1 MNHLNF
7 KFSALILFIIIFNS
21 SIFTDQAFSQS
32 KISGTAFSEVIRTQA
47 ESPQVI
53 EVLRN
58 LKIARTAGDMAA
70 KEYWE
75 SKLNELTH
83 PQIIQESRSM
93 LTGNKENISNADNG
107 KSFNFTQLTNTPVSA
122 NAISR
127 ERVSGQIYSVLG
139 INAGIFPD
147 TLKVLR
153 STNNGITF
161 TQIFSITSPGVFKIT
176 NNGIDVEAVSRGD
189 STYAFIGISY
199 YYGTNFVSSVI
210 RVRQDGGMLS
220 EVLYNSSSVNKY
232 TYARVTS
239 DNAEYTTGAYV
250 YFSTVLDSGTTP
262 VRNIRS
268 KLGIIKNPFAFG
280 MILTSGYQDATNGSY
295 SYLIPGAAP
304 DSAKFETD
312 IAFLESNTASDQL
325 YTCTIIR
332 GAGAFNGSSLYFT
345 RSLDFGATAP
355 AVFQTFDS
363 PYLKE
368 TPRIAADGY
377 FNNSLVV
384 VTRRLFGGGDWDP
397 YYFYTPDM
405 TVASPVFGTGYVNS
419 TADTTYGVS
428 VAANYR
434 SGSNTYLFAYNN
446 LRVGVLGGNIY
457 SRPMTGG
464 LPGTNVQI
472 NPTAV
477 IGTNYAGTP
486 DATFRNVNNDSCMV
500 IWSGQAGNSSYVTG
514 GCGGTFTGIEN
525 PNSLIKDFR
534 LDQNYPNP
542 FNPTTNISYNIP
554 TSGLVKI
561 VVYDVL
567 GSEVATVLNENK
579 IAGYYSAVFDGKNLA
594 SGAYY
599 YKITFISSD
608 NNSFSQTKKMMLIK

>member
-1 MNHLNF
+1 MKHLNF
-7 KFSALILFIIIFNS
+7 KFSALILF
-21 SIFTDQAFSQS
+21 SIFFISAAISNSAFSQN
-32 KISGTAFSEVIRTQA
+32 KVSGTAMSEAINNQT
-47 ESPQVI
+47 ENPQVT

-58 LKIARTAGDMAA
+58 LKIARLAGDMTA
-70 KEYWE
+70 KEFWE
-75 SKLNELTH
+75 SRLNELTH
-83 PQIIQESRSM
+83 PQIIQENKSM
-93 LTGNKENISNADNG
+93 LTGKKENSSSSDNG
-107 KSFNFTQLTNTPVSA
+107 KVFNLTQITNAPVSA

-127 ERVSGQIYSVLG
+127 ERVSGQIYAALG
-139 INAGIFPD
+139 INGGIFPD

-153 STNNGITF
+153 SVNNGLTF
-161 TQIFSITSPGVFKIT
+161 TQIYTITSPGTVFKIT
-176 NNGIDVEAVSRGD
+176 NNGLDVEAVSKGD
-189 STYAFIGISY
+189 STYAFIAISY
-199 YYGTNFVSSVI
+199 YFGTTNVSSVF
-210 RVRQDGGMLS
+210 RVRQDGGMVS
-220 EVLYNSSSVNKY
+220 EVFFPLSINNKY
-232 TYARVTS
+232 INGRVTS

-268 KLGIIKNPFAFG
+268 KLGVIKNPFAFN
-280 MILTSGYQDATNGSY
+280 IALTSGYQDAANGNYAFYISG
-295 SYLIPGAAP
+295 SAP

-325 YTCTIIR
+325 YTCTVIR
-332 GAGAFNGSSLYFT
+332 GASAFTGSNLYFS
-345 RSLDFGATAP
+345 RSLDYGATIP
-355 AVFQTFDS
+355 ATFQTFDS

-368 TPRIAADGY
+368 MPRIAADGY
-377 FNNSLVV
+377 MNNSLVV

-434 SGSNTYLFAYNN
+434 SSANTYLFAYNN
-446 LRVGVLGGNIY
+446 LRAGVVGGNIY

-464 LPGTNVQI
+464 FPGLNVQVNPTGVVATNVF
-472 NPTAV
+472 
-477 IGTNYAGTP
+477 GTP
-486 DATFRNVNNDSCMV
+486 DATFRNVNNDSCLI
-500 IWSGQAGNSSYVTG
+500 IWGGQSGTGSYVTG
-514 GCGGTFTGIEN
+514 GCSGTFTGVGNHSNE
-525 PNSLIKDFR
+525 LKDFR

-554 TSGLVKI
+554 VSGLVKI

-579 IAGYYSAVFDGKNLA
+579 IAGYYSATFDGRNLA

-599 YKITFISSD
+599 YKITFTSD